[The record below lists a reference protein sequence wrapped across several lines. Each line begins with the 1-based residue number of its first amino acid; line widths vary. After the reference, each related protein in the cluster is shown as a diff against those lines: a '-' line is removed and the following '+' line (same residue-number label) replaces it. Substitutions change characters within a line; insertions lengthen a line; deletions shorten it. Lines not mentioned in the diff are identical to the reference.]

1 MLSQSS
7 NFILKFIIQ
16 LLHFNCYIK
25 TSHKRYI
32 EVHNVLHFNNFWRHY
47 KKFNITMSKK
57 LTTTGPNEVIYLT
70 NSLLLSIKNCLLNK
84 LSHRLYKTVKIVI
97 L

>member
-1 MLSQSS
+1 M
-7 NFILKFIIQ
+7 FYILITFET
-16 LLHFNCYIK
+16 Y
-25 TSHKRYI
+25 
-32 EVHNVLHFNNFWRHY
+32 Y
-47 KKFNITMSKK
+47 KNFNITMSKK

-70 NSLLLSIKNCLLNK
+70 NSLFLIIKNCLLNK